1 MEKKKLM
8 MAIMIFMAMFHVQA
22 QEQEEP
28 NRLIYWSTSGNAS
41 TTKFDFLGTTDNKP
55 LSVKTNNTLRMYIDT
70 AGNIGLNTKIPY
82 QMLHVVDGNILI
94 TGSSTRGPGCQNGM
108 ILFGDTA
115 YGDDHFG
122 RWGIEYVSSE
132 SEGYG
137 LNFTRPWSPGQL
149 YGNHF
154 LFLADSGNVGIGTK
168 NPQAKLAVNGDI
180 LAKSIRVNT
189 SSTYWPDYVF
199 GEDYNLMS
207 LKELEIYITQYH
219 HLPGVPSANEVET
232 KGEVDLREMNA
243 VLLEKVEELTRYI
256 IDLQKQIDELR
267 KGKEYKYEK

>member
-1 MEKKKLM
+1 MKKVTFITVIAVLLM
-8 MAIMIFMAMFHVQA
+8 MPLVLKS
-22 QEQEEP
+22 QEDSD
-28 NRLIYWSTSGNAS
+28 RYAYWYTEGNALS
-41 TTKFDFLGTTDNKP
+41 SVHEFLGSTNAYP
-55 LSVKTNNTLRMYIDT
+55 LTLKTNNTTRMYIDT
-70 AGNIGLNTKIPY
+70 NGNVGFNTRTPY

-207 LKELEIYITQYH
+207 LRVLETYITQH
-219 HLPGVPSANEVET
+219 RHLPGVPSASEVET
-232 KGEVDLREMNA
+232 KGEVDLSEMNA
-243 VLLEKVEELTRYI
+243 ILLEKVEELTRYI

-267 KGKEYKYEK
+267 NGKE

>member
-1 MEKKKLM
+1 MKKLAFLTTLA
-8 MAIMIFMAMFHVQA
+8 AILFVPTVLQA

-41 TTKFDFLGTTDNKP
+41 TTKYDFLGTTDNKP

-70 AGNIGLNTKIPY
+70 SGNVGFNTKTPY
-82 QMLHVVDGNILI
+82 QMLHIVDGNILI
-94 TGSSTRGPGCQNGM
+94 TGSSTRAPGCQNGM

-115 YGDDHFG
+115 GPNDIYG
-122 RWGIEYVSSE
+122 RWGIEYVNSE
-132 SEGYG
+132 TEGYG
-137 LNFTRPWSPGQL
+137 LNFTRPWRPNQL
-149 YGNHF
+149 SGNHF

-168 NPQAKLAVNGDI
+168 NPQAKLAVNGDV

-199 GEDYNLMS
+199 GKDYNLMN
-207 LKELEIYITQYH
+207 LKELEIYITQYR

-232 KGEVDLREMNA
+232 KGEVDLGEMNA
-243 VLLEKVEELTRYI
+243 ILLEKVEELTRYI
-256 IDLQKQIDELR
+256 IDLQKQIDELK
-267 KGKEYKYEK
+267 KGKE